1 MSENINLDDIRKLSE
16 EVNSLV
22 NSGVIPLNENTK
34 DVVDK
39 FSKLA
44 DAVSKVNMNDLGKSV
59 KKATD
64 ALGDLTKST
73 EDLIEEQEKQDKL
86 LGSQRAAAV
95 KQFGKDL
102 LSAGGSFLSAVNSAE
117 QGTGKYS
124 KSVEQLGLSASKL
137 GSAFGAAG
145 AVIGWGAEK
154 IMQWAG
160 ASLRQNETLVKSYQS
175 LSKFGQ
181 VDNTDLKQLMQ
192 DFHDMGAVTENMNVY
207 ITAIG
212 KVSSELAMFGHTATE
227 GRQAFKAV
235 MEDFVGGAT
244 QDHLMRLGY
253 TTQDI
258 MESAAQAMAGL
269 AMSTNGQKRDVNAL
283 HQSVAEY
290 LETQAELTALTGKNR
305 DEAAAARREQ
315 ENDIAFQM
323 KLAQLE
329 SQGEKG
335 RQQAQQWRD
344 AAAMGLSLGGKSG
357 QMAVQ
362 QGLRTG
368 GALVG
373 PESRQFAQAVGLG
386 NFRNLIAAGN
396 MTGTRE
402 QRADAMAEA
411 GKAAAKGALGYAN
424 TMLTG
429 MAYSRTGTM
438 PGVGLTP
445 ELYKNALIHSTRGA
459 KELQEERARR
469 AAIPESDRMGMESKR
484 IDKERELQQ
493 TMDKATYAMGDLTVP
508 AITTMAGAIN
518 DATQAVVEFTDAL
531 GWTDS
536 WNSQRKSF
544 DKLTDVTEELNKQ
557 QKKQAEYLKEINEQE
572 EEIKRDDEKLE
583 YWKQEVK
590 KGGLRGWW
598 AEGQVKKYEDQRQ
611 TASEKKAA
619 AEKGLKQ
626 SEKSSERTVKEGTRI
641 QQAGGDVLKG
651 LPVYS
656 KSGDAHQPGNYVR
669 PELVELMW
677 RMKNEIPG
685 FSHFTSVN
693 DRYHHDKNP
702 GSSHT
707 TGSAVDFVLDHEP
720 TKEEVSK
727 IIQQLRNMGLNPN
740 DEYFGTSKNKTGD
753 HIHAQLKAK
762 TGGIFSGPN
771 SGYQVELHGK
781 EAVIPMSKLQSMFGS
796 AYDTSNQVTKHS
808 LTNPGTAVST
818 PVANPDSSMLRQLM
832 SLLIGRLDDMI
843 YELQS
848 ANSASAKIAKNTKK
862 K

>member
-39 FSKLA
+39 FGKLA
-44 DAVSKVNMNDLGKSV
+44 DSVSKIKMDDLGKTV

-64 ALGDLTKST
+64 ALGDLAKST

-86 LGSQRAAAV
+86 LGTQKAAAI

-102 LSAGGSFLSAVNSAE
+102 LTAGGSFMSAVNSAE

-124 KSVEQLGLSASKL
+124 KSVEQLGISASKL

-160 ASLRQNETLVKSYQS
+160 ASLRQNEVLVKSYQS

-181 VDNTDLKQLMQ
+181 VDNTDLKELMQ
-192 DFHDMGAVTENMNVY
+192 DFHDMGAVTENMQAYV
-207 ITAIG
+207 TAIG
-212 KVSSELAMFGHTATE
+212 KVSTELALFGNTATE
-227 GRQAFKAV
+227 GRQKFGQV
-235 MEDFVGGAT
+235 METLVGGET

-258 MESAAQAMAGL
+258 MESASQAMANMALSAG
-269 AMSTNGQKRDVNAL
+269 SQKKDVNEL
-283 HQSVAEY
+283 HKSVTEY

-305 DEAAAARREQ
+305 DDMMAARREQ

-323 KLAQLE
+323 KLMQLE

-344 AAAMGLSLGGKSG
+344 AAAMGFAMAGKSG
-357 QMAVQ
+357 QLGVQ

-373 PESRQFAQAVGLG
+373 PESRQLAQAIGLS
-386 NFRNLIAAGN
+386 NWRNLIAAGN
-396 MTGTRE
+396 VTGTRE
-402 QRADAMAEA
+402 QRANALAEA
-411 GKAAAKGALGYAN
+411 GKGAAQGGMAWAN
-424 TMLTG
+424 TMLTA
-429 MAYSRTGTM
+429 MSYSRTGTM
-438 PGVGLTP
+438 PGVGLNP
-445 ELYKNALIHSTRGA
+445 EFFKNARTMSTRGQA
-459 KELQEERARR
+459 ELEEERRKR
-469 AAIPESDRMGMESKR
+469 ALVPESDRMGMESKR
-484 IDKERELQQ
+484 IDKEREFQQ
-493 TMDKATYAMGDLTVP
+493 TMDKASYAMGDLTVP
-508 AITTMAGAIN
+508 AVTSMAGALN
-518 DATQAVVEFTDAL
+518 DATQALVEFTDAL

-572 EEIKRDDEKLE
+572 DEIKQSDEKLE
-583 YWKQEVK
+583 YWKQEAT

-598 AEGQVKKYEDQRQ
+598 AEGQIKKYQENKDIA
-611 TASEKKAA
+611 TEKKAA

-626 SEKSSERTVKEGTRI
+626 SDKATNRAVSEGTRI

-651 LPVYS
+651 LPIYS
-656 KSGDAHQPGNYVR
+656 KSGDTHQPGSYVD
-669 PELVELMW
+669 PKMVEMMW
-677 RMKNEIPG
+677 RIKNEIPG

-693 DRYHHDKNP
+693 DRYHHDKAP
-702 GSSHT
+702 SSFHT
-707 TGSAVDFVLDHEP
+707 IGKAVDFVLDHDP
-720 TKEEVSK
+720 TKEEVTK
-727 IIQQLRNMGLNPN
+727 IVEQLRNMGLSPN
-740 DEYFGTSKNKTGD
+740 DEYFGSSKNKTGD
-753 HIHAQLKAK
+753 HMHAQLKAK
-762 TGGIFSGPN
+762 TGGVFSGPN

-781 EAVIPMSKLQSMFGS
+781 EAVIPMSKIQSMFGS

-818 PVANPDSSMLRQLM
+818 PVANQESTVLRQLM
-832 SLLIGRLDDMI
+832 NLLIGRLDDMI
-843 YELQS
+843 YELQT
-848 ANSASAKIAKNTKK
+848 ANGASAKIAKNTKK